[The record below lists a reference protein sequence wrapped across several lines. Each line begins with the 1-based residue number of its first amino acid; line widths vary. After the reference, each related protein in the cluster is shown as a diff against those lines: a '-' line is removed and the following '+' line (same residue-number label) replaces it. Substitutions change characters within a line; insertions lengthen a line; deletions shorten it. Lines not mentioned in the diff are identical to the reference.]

1 MKDSDGLE
9 LQVNANEMCRTCLA
23 AELPPDQLKP
33 IFCNEIVDGRIV
45 PFPKVL
51 ELTMGFKPTKN
62 EVLPKNVCIACKTKL
77 KELYSFKD
85 KVCKSEDL
93 LYEIFNCEKPPEQ
106 KPTVVSATRPPTST
120 AETQTDCMRIDESN
134 AGSYRTFLTLQKAPK
149 PATRDAAISCCV
161 PSVESGCQT
170 VPAPKP
176 ASRNASVQVTPPQ
189 KLLKHSGIQV
199 NIHDELELEVLH
211 FDVVEMMDESEP
223 EQQQQQQQLPSE
235 QLDQVLEE
243 ATAQSEMQ
251 DFETDEEH
259 PEEPLRPVGKL
270 EAVEEPED
278 PCEYLSY
285 EALEEPPDSDSTK
298 GKQPEK
304 EATAAP
310 KPVSECQYCQYSTE
324 DKAAFKEHL
333 NVHHQT
339 LESILV
345 KADYF
350 RCINCFSVFNSPAAL
365 TCHFN
370 EGPCVAI
377 GNDLSRTEEV
387 DKHEKF
393 YSHGF
398 DICLPRMK
406 SFHKIDKMLV
416 ACGSCNMQFKTLEEA
431 LIHYTIHEQELES
444 QQDVD
449 QIWENN
455 DFSQIHYCGICS
467 EPFPDAT
474 FIRQHVYFHR
484 KAFDCP
490 FDCPALCF
498 TFGSLTE
505 HIKRHLTTA
514 EEPQP
519 PSATP
524 KPALKK
530 PKPTSAPS
538 TELVCEVCS
547 KSFNSKASLKA
558 HTKNHYA
565 DKRHACAMCP
575 KSFIQKSDL
584 TIHIRSHTD
593 ERPFACTVPGCGKKF
608 RTSSHRRDHM
618 STHAAV
624 NTYQCEFCQKMFK
637 AERILQGHLRLHTGL
652 KPFEC
657 ELCGKAFS
665 RKQHLKLHMKTHEKE
680 TNELIQANS

>member
-1 MKDSDGLE
+1 MKESDSALE

-62 EVLPKNVCIACKTKL
+62 EVLPKNVCVSCKTKL

-106 KPTVVSATRPPTST
+106 KPTVVAVTRPPMIA
-120 AETQTDCMRIDESN
+120 AETQTDCIRIDEGD
-134 AGSYRTFLTLQKAPK
+134 AGSYRAFLTLQKAPK
-149 PATRDAAISCCV
+149 PVTNDAATDCV
-161 PSVESGCQT
+161 VQSLESACQT
-170 VPAPKP
+170 VPIAKP
-176 ASRNASVQVTPPQ
+176 TVRSASIQVTPP
-189 KLLKHSGIQV
+189 LKHSGTQV
-199 NIHDELELEVLH
+199 DEELDLEVLQ
-211 FDVVEMMDESEP
+211 FDVVEMMDETEP
-223 EQQQQQQQLPSE
+223 EQLQQQQLASE

-243 ATAQSEMQ
+243 ATAQSEVQ
-251 DFETDEEH
+251 DFETDEEL
-259 PEEPLRPVGKL
+259 PAEPLKPVGKV

-278 PCEYLSY
+278 PSEYLSY
-285 EALEEPPDSDSTK
+285 EALEEPDSDSTTK
-298 GKQPEK
+298 VKQPEK
-304 EATAAP
+304 EPPAATKAI
-310 KPVSECQYCQYSTE
+310 SECQYCQFSTE

-339 LESILV
+339 LENILL
-345 KADYF
+345 KTDYF
-350 RCINCFSVFNSPAAL
+350 RCMNCFSVFNSGAAL
-365 TCHFN
+365 KYHFQD
-370 EGPCVAI
+370 GPCDAMRNELI
-377 GNDLSRTEEV
+377 ETEEV

-398 DICLPRMK
+398 DICLPKMK
-406 SFHKIDKMLV
+406 SFHKINKISV
-416 ACGSCNMQFKTLEEA
+416 ACGTCNMQFKTFEEA
-431 LIHYTIHEQELES
+431 TDHYTIHEQELES

-449 QIWENN
+449 QIWEKN
-455 DFSQIHYCGICS
+455 DFSQIHYCGICN

-484 KAFDCP
+484 NAFDCP
-490 FDCPALCF
+490 FDCPASCY

-505 HIKRHLTTA
+505 HIKRHLSSS

-519 PSATP
+519 PSTP
-524 KPALKK
+524 KSTLKK
-530 PKPTSAPS
+530 PKATSTQPAD
-538 TELVCEVCS
+538 LVCEICS
-547 KSFNSKASLKA
+547 KSFNSKASLKV

-565 DKRHACAMCP
+565 DRRHVCSMCP

-593 ERPFACTVPGCGKKF
+593 ERPFACTVPGCDKKF

-618 STHAAV
+618 STHAAQ
-624 NTYQCEFCQKMFK
+624 NAFQCEFCQKMFK

-680 TNELIQANS
+680 KE